1 MQILSSLFKTLIL
14 LHYHLLA
21 ISLSFINS
29 KLNDTLRLSWH
40 GIYCRRICK
49 TLIMPDMEPM
59 PSQSQ
64 GFHDTQKT
72 QKIPRPKSPSPPRT
86 TTPSVLPIT
95 HSLSFDVAGPRASD
109 PCSEDENRARQKRRR
124 IFWRCVSAKSRLKE
138 KEDCP
143 TLLRGRK
150 REIFV

>member
-86 TTPSVLPIT
+86 TTTSVLPIT
-95 HSLSFDVAGPRASD
+95 LLRCGWTASERSMFRRWKSRATKAKA
-109 PCSEDENRARQKRRR
+109 N
-124 IFWRCVSAKSRLKE
+124 FWRCVSAKSRLKE